1 MSNAPFD
8 ESDFE
13 DLLDRQGADPAR
25 WPLAERTRANALL
38 QASPQAQALLAEAQ
52 RLAEALDQ
60 AFPPMPVPAALES
73 RILAGISR
81 PSAEAVQGGAF
92 SRGARGDTPRKKR
105 AFSGGARGGT
115 PHMEGVLSGGTQEET
130 PRMESALS
138 GGRDT
143 PRMESAATD
152 WGKNW
157 AEWLA
162 AWLMARLWRPVGIAC
177 APFLIGFAMGM
188 GFVEDPSDLDE
199 QILIAFSEAGVASM
213 ELGDVP

>member
-13 DLLDRQGADPAR
+13 NLLDRQGADPAR
-25 WPLAERTRANALL
+25 WPAAERTRANALL

-52 RLAEALDQ
+52 QLAEALDQ
-60 AFPPMPVPAALES
+60 AFPPMPAPASLES
-73 RILAGISR
+73 HILAGISH

-92 SRGARGDTPRKKR
+92 SRGARGGTPRMER
-105 AFSGGARGGT
+105 AFSGGARGDT
-115 PHMEGVLSGGTQEET
+115 PCMEGAFSGGVREET
-130 PRMESALS
+130 PRME
-138 GGRDT
+138 R
-143 PRMESAATD
+143 AAAD
-152 WGKNW
+152 RGEDW

-162 AWLMARLWRPVGIAC
+162 AWLMGRLWRPVGIAC

-188 GFVEDPSDLDE
+188 GFVEDTSDLDE

-213 ELGDVP
+213 ELGDAP

>member
-13 DLLDRQGADPAR
+13 NLLDRQGADPAR
-25 WPLAERTRANALL
+25 WPAAERTRANALL

-60 AFPPMPVPAALES
+60 AFPPMPAPAALES
-73 RILAGISR
+73 RILAGISH

-92 SRGARGDTPRKKR
+92 SRGARGDTPRMKR
-105 AFSGGARGGT
+105 A
-115 PHMEGVLSGGTQEET
+115 
-130 PRMESALS
+130 
-138 GGRDT
+138 
-143 PRMESAATD
+143 AAD
-152 WGKNW
+152 QGENW

-188 GFVEDPSDLDE
+188 GFVEDTSDLDE

-213 ELGDVP
+213 ELGDAP

>member
-13 DLLDRQGADPAR
+13 NLLDRQGADPAR
-25 WPLAERTRANALL
+25 WPAAERTRANALL

-52 RLAEALDQ
+52 QLGEALDQ
-60 AFPPMPVPAALES
+60 AFPPMPAPASLES

-92 SRGARGDTPRKKR
+92 SRGARGGTPRMEK
-105 AFSGGARGGT
+105 AFS
-115 PHMEGVLSGGTQEET
+115 EGVREET
-130 PRMESALS
+130 PRME
-138 GGRDT
+138 R
-143 PRMESAATD
+143 AAAD
-152 WGKNW
+152 RGEDW

-162 AWLMARLWRPVGIAC
+162 AWLMGRLWRPVGIAC

-188 GFVEDPSDLDE
+188 GFVEDTSDLDE

-213 ELGDVP
+213 ELGDAP

>member
-13 DLLDRQGADPAR
+13 NLLDRQGADPAR
-25 WPLAERTRANALL
+25 WPPAERVRASALL

-52 RLAEALDQ
+52 QLAEALDQ
-60 AFPPMPVPAALES
+60 AFPPMPAPAGLES

-81 PSAEAVQGGAF
+81 PSSEEIRGG
-92 SRGARGDTPRKKR
+92 

-115 PHMEGVLSGGTQEET
+115 PRMERAFSRGARGDAPHMERAFSEGAREET
-130 PRMESALS
+130 PRME
-138 GGRDT
+138 R
-143 PRMESAATD
+143 AAAD
-152 WGKNW
+152 RGEDW

-188 GFVEDPSDLDE
+188 GFVEDTSDLDG
-199 QILIAFSEAGVASM
+199 QMLIAFSEAGVASM
-213 ELGDVP
+213 ELGDTP

>member
-13 DLLDRQGADPAR
+13 NLLDSQGADPAR
-25 WPLAERTRANALL
+25 WPAAERTRANALL

-52 RLAEALDQ
+52 RLGETLDQ
-60 AFPPMPVPAALES
+60 AFPPMPAPAALES

-81 PSAEAVQGGAF
+81 PSAEAVEGAADQG
-92 SRGARGDTPRKKR
+92 
-105 AFSGGARGGT
+105 
-115 PHMEGVLSGGTQEET
+115 EG
-130 PRMESALS
+130 
-138 GGRDT
+138 
-143 PRMESAATD
+143 
-152 WGKNW
+152 W

-188 GFVEDPSDLDE
+188 GFVEDTFDLDE
-199 QILIAFSEAGVASM
+199 QMLIAFSEAGVASM
-213 ELGDVP
+213 ELGDAP